1 MFGDSSSPTMNSMD
15 DQPHGHETGVGGA
28 NRDYPRSPLASLTR
42 RQLQVLG
49 LMAKGNNNAAIARR
63 LVLEEKSVENHING
77 IFTQLRLK
85 GDPAAHRRVKAVL
98 LYLEEHRSS
107 ERTAA

>member
-1 MFGDSSSPTMNSMD
+1 MNSMD
-15 DQPHGHETGVGGA
+15 DRIAGKATPGSASG
-28 NRDYPRSPLASLTR
+28 DLPRSALASLTR
-42 RQLQVLG
+42 RQLQVLA
-49 LMAKGNNNAAIARR
+49 LMAKGHNNAAIAGR

-98 LYLEEHRSS
+98 LYLEEHRSF
-107 ERTAA
+107 ERSAA